1 MQSTMESERPTQTTV
16 ATKRFGEVTFAAEDV
31 IEFPWGLPGFADSRR
46 FLALSL
52 AEQPSFVWLQ
62 SVDDGGLALP
72 AADPW
77 SIFADYDPRIPAYAT
92 ETLAIASAEDFT
104 ILCVVIV
111 TKDAAEMTMNLM
123 APIIVNLKTRR
134 ARQVMLDNSQYS
146 VRAPIPRKH
155 VETQGAPT
163 PA

>member
-1 MQSTMESERPTQTTV
+1 MHATMESPQTNTV
-16 ATKRFGEVTFAAEDV
+16 STSRFGEVTFAEHDV
-31 IEFPWGLPGFADSRR
+31 FEFPWGLPGFADQRR

-62 SVDDGGLALP
+62 SIDDPSVALP

-77 SIFADYDPRIPAYAT
+77 QIFPDYDPHMPAYAT
-92 ETLAIASAEDFT
+92 EALELRSPEDFT
-104 ILCVVIV
+104 ILCVVVV

-134 ARQVMLDNSQYS
+134 ARQVMLENSQYS
-146 VRAPIPRKH
+146 IRTAIPRKSL
-155 VETQGAPT
+155 ETQGTAQ

>member
-1 MQSTMESERPTQTTV
+1 METAMESLKTTIV
-16 ATKRFGEVTFAAEDV
+16 TPRFGEVEFTETDV
-31 IEFPWGLPGFADSRR
+31 IEFPWGLPGFSDLRR

-52 AEQPSFVWLQ
+52 PEQPNFIWLQ
-62 SVDDGGLALP
+62 SVEEPQTALP

-77 SIFADYDPRIPAYAT
+77 QIFTDYEPKLPPYAT
-92 ETLAIASAEDFT
+92 EALELRNPEDFT

-111 TKDAAEMTMNLM
+111 TKGAEEMSMNLM

-134 ARQVMLDNSQYS
+134 ARQVMLENSGYG
-146 VRAPIPRKH
+146 VRTPIPRKAA
-155 VETQGAPT
+155 EGAAQ